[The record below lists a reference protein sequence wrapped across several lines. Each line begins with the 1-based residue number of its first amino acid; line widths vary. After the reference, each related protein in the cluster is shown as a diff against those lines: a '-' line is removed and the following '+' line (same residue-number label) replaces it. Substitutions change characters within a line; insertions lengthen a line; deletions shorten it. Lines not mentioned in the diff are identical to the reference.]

1 MTSIVSKPFIAL
13 IALTS
18 AAACATATAA
28 DADAGDAPVMIER
41 PLWELGFGAGALVQP
56 HYPSSDE
63 YQVRGLGLPYVVYRG
78 DILRIGDG
86 QSARAVAAENS
97 FYELSLSFDAAFDA
111 ESEGNELREG
121 MPDLDF
127 IFEVG
132 PQLIF
137 HLQKFEFSDTSR
149 SEFQLA
155 LQGRAAFSTDFG
167 RIDHHG
173 YVFEPMLR
181 YRHYGLFHPQLE
193 GTVSLKPLWATRD
206 VHGYFFDVANDF
218 STASRSSYRARGG
231 YFGTGLN
238 FSGTWHINE
247 KARMFFGIQ
256 TSFYQGAENVR
267 SPLFE
272 KKFNA
277 GFAVGLVWSLIES
290 ERTVMR
296 L

>member
-1 MTSIVSKPFIAL
+1 MKSFNYRPFKTLLLIVATTMAGTGFA
-13 IALTS
+13 AES
-18 AAACATATAA
+18 AEE
-28 DADAGDAPVMIER
+28 PVMIEK
-41 PLWELGFGAGALVQP
+41 PLWELGLGGGALVQP

-63 YQVRGLGLPYVVYRG
+63 YQVRGLALPYVVYRG

-97 FYELSLSFDAAFDA
+97 NYELSLSFDAAFDA

-132 PQLIF
+132 PQLVF

-155 LQGRAAFSTDFG
+155 LQARAAFSTDFG
-167 RIDHHG
+167 RIDHQG

-193 GTVSLKPLWATRD
+193 VTVSLKPLWATRD
-206 VHGYFFDVANDF
+206 VHGYFYDVASEF
-218 STASRSSYRARGG
+218 STAGRDSYQARGG

-238 FSGTWHINE
+238 FSGTWHISD
-247 KARMFFGIQ
+247 KARMFVGIQ
-256 TSFYQGAENVR
+256 TSFYQGAENIR

-272 KKFNA
+272 NKFNA
-277 GFAVGLVWSLIES
+277 GFALGLVWSLVES
-290 ERTVMR
+290 KRMVMR
-296 L
+296 I

>member
-1 MTSIVSKPFIAL
+1 MMLFKFKTITTL
-13 IALTS
+13 L
-18 AAACATATAA
+18 AAAATGLGGVAYAAEATEE
-28 DADAGDAPVMIER
+28 PVMIEK
-41 PLWELGFGAGALVQP
+41 PLWELGVGAGALIQP

-86 QSARAVAAENS
+86 QLARAVAAENS
-97 FYELSLSFDAAFDA
+97 NYELSLSFDAAFDA
-111 ESEGNELREG
+111 ESEGNETREG

-137 HLQKFEFSDTSR
+137 HLKKFEFSDTSR
-149 SEFQLA
+149 SDLQLS
-155 LQGRAAFSTDFG
+155 LQARAAFSTDFEG
-167 RIDHHG
+167 MDHYG

-181 YRHYGLFHPQLE
+181 YKHYGLFHPQLE
-193 GTVSLKPLWATRD
+193 GTLSLKPLWATRD
-206 VHGYFFDVANDF
+206 VHGYFYDVSNEF
-218 STASRSSYRARGG
+218 STANRTTYRARGG
-231 YFGTGLN
+231 YFGTGLD
-238 FSGTWHINE
+238 FTGTWHINE
-247 KARMFFGIQ
+247 KARMFIGIQ
-256 TSFYQGAENVR
+256 TNFYQGAENSQ

-277 GFAVGLVWSLIES
+277 GFAVGLIWSLVES
-290 ERTVMR
+290 KRMVMR

>member
-1 MTSIVSKPFIAL
+1 MISSKFK
-13 IALTS
+13 T
-18 AAACATATAA
+18 CATTLLTCLLGGLGGAA
-28 DADAGDAPVMIER
+28 MAAEGPVMIEK
-41 PLWELGFGAGALVQP
+41 PLWELGFGAGALIQP

-78 DILRIGDG
+78 DIFRIGDG
-86 QSARAVAAENS
+86 QSARAVAAENNL
-97 FYELSLSFDAAFDA
+97 YELSLSFDAAFDA
-111 ESEGNELREG
+111 ESDGNELREG

-127 IFEVG
+127 IFEIG

-137 HLQKFEFSDTSR
+137 HLQKFQFSDTSR
-149 SEFQLA
+149 SEIQLA
-155 LQGRAAFSTDFG
+155 LQARAAFSTDFG

-206 VHGYFFDVANDF
+206 VHGYFYDVANEF
-218 STASRSSYRARGG
+218 SVPGRDTYRARGG

-238 FSGTWHINE
+238 FSGTWHINN
-247 KARMFFGIQ
+247 KARMFVGVQ
-256 TSFYQGAENVR
+256 TSFYQGAENIQ

-277 GFAVGLVWSLIES
+277 GFAVGLVWSLVES
-290 ERTVMR
+290 KRMVMR
-296 L
+296 I

>member
-1 MTSIVSKPFIAL
+1 MSLNLRATAGLMITLVGL
-13 IALTS
+13 
-18 AAACATATAA
+18 AAAAGAGAA
-28 DADAGDAPVMIER
+28 EQGSEPVMIEK
-41 PLWELGFGAGALVQP
+41 PLWEIGLGGGVLVQP
-56 HYPSSDE
+56 HYPASSE
-63 YQVRGLGLPYVVYRG
+63 YQTRGLGLPYVVYRG

-86 QSARAVAAENS
+86 GTARAVAAENS
-97 FYELSLSFDAAFDA
+97 NYELSMSFAAAFDA
-111 ESEGNELREG
+111 DSDDNTLREG

-149 SEFQLA
+149 SEIQLA
-155 LQGRAAFSTDFG
+155 LQARAAFSTDFG

-181 YRHYGLFHPQLE
+181 YRHFGLFHPQLE
-193 GTVSLKPLWATRD
+193 GSISLKPLWATRD
-206 VHGYFFDVANDF
+206 VHGYFYDVAQEF
-218 STASRSSYRARGG
+218 STLSRSNYRARGG

-247 KARMFFGIQ
+247 KARMFLGIQ
-256 TSFYQGAENVR
+256 TSFYEGASNID

-277 GFAVGLVWSLIES
+277 GIGVGLIWSLKES
-290 ERTVMR
+290 KRMVMR

>member
-1 MTSIVSKPFIAL
+1 MTFFEFRTNMAL
-13 IALTS
+13 LLAFASTAISGAVIS
-18 AAACATATAA
+18 AEP
-28 DADAGDAPVMIER
+28 AGEPVMIEK
-41 PLWELGFGAGALVQP
+41 PLWELGLGAGALVQP
-56 HYPSSDE
+56 HYPSSSE

-97 FYELSLSFDAAFDA
+97 LYELSLSFDAAFDA
-111 ESEGNELREG
+111 ESDGNELREG

-127 IFEVG
+127 IFEIG
-132 PQLIF
+132 PQMIF

-149 SEFQLA
+149 SEIQLA
-155 LQGRAAFSTDFG
+155 LQARAAFSTDFG
-167 RIDHHG
+167 RVNHHG

-206 VHGYFFDVANDF
+206 VHGYFFDVANEF
-218 STASRSSYRARGG
+218 GIAGREPYRASGG

-238 FSGTWHINE
+238 FSGTWHINN
-247 KARMFFGIQ
+247 KARMFVGIQ
-256 TSFYQGAENVR
+256 TSFYQGAENIQ

-290 ERTVMR
+290 KRTVMR
-296 L
+296 I

>member
-1 MTSIVSKPFIAL
+1 MMSPKLKIAIAFTTLLSAGLAATSH
-13 IALTS
+13 
-18 AAACATATAA
+18 AA
-28 DADAGDAPVMIER
+28 DAEEPVMIER
-41 PLWELGFGAGALVQP
+41 PLWELGLGGGALIQP
-56 HYPSSDE
+56 HYPASDE
-63 YQVRGLGLPYVVYRG
+63 YQTRGLGLPYIIYRG

-86 QSARAVAAENS
+86 QAARAVAAENS
-97 FYELSLSFDAAFDA
+97 FYELSMSFDAAFDA
-111 ESEGNELREG
+111 ESDGNDLRDG

-132 PQLIF
+132 PQMIF

-149 SEFQLA
+149 SEIQLA
-155 LQGRAAFSTDFG
+155 LQARAAFSTDFG

-193 GTVSLKPLWATRD
+193 GSVSLKPLWATRD
-206 VHGYFFDVANDF
+206 VHGYFYDVTDEF
-218 STASRSSYRARGG
+218 STTTRNSYRARSG

-238 FSGTWHINE
+238 FSGTWHINP
-247 KARMFFGIQ
+247 KARMFVGIQ
-256 TSFYQGAENVR
+256 TSFFQGAENIH

-277 GFAVGLVWSLIES
+277 GFAIGLVWSLLES